1 MLTSAAAGFVTA
13 WVATG
18 HPETLQSARHPGRA
32 AVPPSP
38 PSRRRIAARTA
49 GLLAL
54 WLGAALPAA
63 RVLAATAL
71 QRLSA
76 GHAALAAS
84 TQPLERYQAAHA
96 AFRLAQVAR
105 ARHDPK
111 QLEAAAGACLTSA
124 EKLVEAEPRS
134 AEALVL
140 ESACAG
146 YLGAQGGL
154 FAGSSQRRSEARL
167 AAARELAPRN
177 PRVLLLDALA
187 RWYQG
192 ESASAAARG
201 ELRRAF
207 EAAAAAFQSP
217 VGAAPGEP
225 SWGEAEA
232 WLYLGRALEADGDG
246 LGARNAYE
254 KSLLVAPEFAA
265 ARRRIAKLRGA
276 P

>member
-1 MLTSAAAGFVTA
+1 M
-13 WVATG
+13 
-18 HPETLQSARHPGRA
+18 
-32 AVPPSP
+32 PPSP
-38 PSRRRIAARTA
+38 PSRRRIAAPSA

-54 WLGAALPAA
+54 CLGALLPAA
-63 RVLAATAL
+63 GSVAATAEELADFDAQVEYAFYTEDLRAL
-71 QRLSA
+71 QRLTA
-76 GHAALAAS
+76 GHAAFAAS

-105 ARHDPK
+105 ARRDPK
-111 QLEAAAGACLTSA
+111 QLEAAAGACLAGA

-192 ESASAAARG
+192 EPASAAARG